1 VPPAAGVGYSGGM
14 SFKTFLCLLVLA
26 GLAVAQPF
34 GVGVKLGAPLTDA
47 FQQQSFSSLSTFT
60 ASSSH
65 FTVGP
70 YVEVRLPLNFALE
83 VDALH
88 RGYNYRNAVG
98 STSNSDWEFP
108 VLAKYKLLK
117 GPIKPYVSGGLSFSK
132 LSDVARINNLVGV
145 NHGNSYGI
153 VLGGGIEVKTPAV
166 RISGELR
173 YTGWTFLTFGSGSVL
188 RTNRNQAALLFGIGF

>member
-1 VPPAAGVGYSGGM
+1 M

-26 GLAVAQPF
+26 GSASAQISEIF

-47 FQQQSFSSLSTFT
+47 FHQQNLPTLAQLS
-60 ASSSH
+60 ASSSN

-70 YVEVRLPLNFALE
+70 YVEVRLPITPFWIE

-88 RGYNYRNAVG
+88 RGYQYRNAVG

-108 VLAKYKLLK
+108 VLAKYRLLK
-117 GPIKPYVSGGLSFSK
+117 GPIRPFLLGGLSFSK
-132 LSDVARINNLVGV
+132 LSDVARINSIVGV
-145 NHGNSYGI
+145 DHGNSYGI
-153 VLGGGIEVKTPAV
+153 VLGGGVQVKTPAV

-173 YTGWTFLTFGSGSVL
+173 YTGWTFLTFDSLL